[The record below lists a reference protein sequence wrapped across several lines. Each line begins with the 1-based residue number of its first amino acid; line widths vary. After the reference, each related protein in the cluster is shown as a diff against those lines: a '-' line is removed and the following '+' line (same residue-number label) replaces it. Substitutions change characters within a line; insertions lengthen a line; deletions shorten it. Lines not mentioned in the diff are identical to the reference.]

1 MDLEFLPPLY
11 SKAASKLSSDKLY
24 EIRLRE
30 GFPVKVK
37 YDGQSLYL
45 SENGVT
51 KFQTAALI
59 CKGSDIK
66 FIIDYLT
73 ESSLYAF
80 NESIKKGFLPY
91 KNGVR
96 IGICGSC
103 VYDDRLITVKNIKSL
118 NIRVPHNIYCC
129 DDELLKK
136 ISLPARIC
144 NTLII
149 SPPYCGKT
157 TLLKAI
163 ALKLNA
169 TLKYDILIL
178 DERGEFESVDG
189 ECIDKIVFS
198 DKSFGLD
205 CGIRTMSP
213 NVVITDEIISEKDWQ
228 CVKKAS
234 DSGTSIIASI
244 HANNIKDVIK
254 KEFFIKNV
262 FERYVVIENV
272 GDTKKT
278 YVYDEKYN
286 IL

>member
-1 MDLEFLPPLY
+1 M
-11 SKAASKLSSDKLY
+11 
-24 EIRLRE
+24 
-30 GFPVKVK
+30 
-37 YDGQSLYL
+37 
-45 SENGVT
+45 
-51 KFQTAALI
+51 
-59 CKGSDIK
+59 
-66 FIIDYLT
+66 
-73 ESSLYAF
+73 
-80 NESIKKGFLPY
+80 
-91 KNGVR
+91 
-96 IGICGSC
+96 
-103 VYDDRLITVKNIKSL
+103 
-118 NIRVPHNIYCC
+118 
-129 DDELLKK
+129 
-136 ISLPARIC
+136 
-144 NTLII
+144 
-149 SPPYCGKT
+149 
-157 TLLKAI
+157 
-163 ALKLNA
+163 
-169 TLKYDILIL
+169 
-178 DERGEFESVDG
+178 DG